1 MPVWFLQWSE
11 YGDGTISFMVMLM
24 GRYGNIPEEKSS
36 MRAVM
41 KKRRHALPLP
51 ARLEMSDF
59 IAGHAVLM
67 QEIHDAR
74 QIHLYLSIEDHAE
87 VLTAPVIE
95 RLEALGK
102 SLCVPV
108 VSEGDLMTAAYRK
121 GEVLKPADYGQ
132 PEPESVTVI
141 DETQIDVI
149 LMPLLAFDRRGYRLG
164 YGKGFYDRFLQRL
177 SSRGIFPLRLGLA
190 FSMQMVEQ
198 VPIDTWDE
206 PMHGVIHEHGFVRF
220 T

>member
-1 MPVWFLQWSE
+1 
-11 YGDGTISFMVMLM
+11 
-24 GRYGNIPEEKSS
+24 
-36 MRAVM
+36 M
-41 KKRRHALPLP
+41 KKRRQLLPLP
-51 ARLEMSDF
+51 TRSEMSAL
-59 IAGHAVLM
+59 IAAHAVLI

-74 QIHLYLSIEDHAE
+74 HIHLYLSIEDHAE

-95 RLEALGK
+95 RLEDLGK

-108 VSEGDLMTAAYRK
+108 VSEGDLLTAAFRK
-121 GEVLKPADYGQ
+121 GDAVKKATYGQ

-141 DETQIDVI
+141 DESLIDVV
-149 LMPLLAFDRRGYRLG
+149 LMPLLAFDGRGYRLG
-164 YGKGFYDRFLQRL
+164 YGKGYYDRFLQRL

-190 FSMQMVEQ
+190 FSMQKVEQ
-198 VPIDTWDE
+198 VPNDPWDE

>member
-1 MPVWFLQWSE
+1 
-11 YGDGTISFMVMLM
+11 MVMLM

-36 MRAVM
+36 LRAVM
-41 KKRRHALPLP
+41 KKRRQALPLP
-51 ARLEMSDF
+51 ARLEMSDV

-74 QIHLYLSIEDHAE
+74 HIHLYLSIEDHAE

-108 VSEGDLMTAAYRK
+108 VSEGDLLTAAYRN
-121 GEVLKPADYGQ
+121 GDALKPADYGQ
-132 PEPESVTVI
+132 PEPESVNVI
-141 DETQIDVI
+141 DESQIDVI

-190 FSMQMVEQ
+190 FSTQMVEQ
-198 VPIDTWDE
+198 VPIDPWDE
-206 PMHGVIHEHGFVRF
+206 PIHGVIHEHGIVRF